1 MDLPKILEL
10 EEALVNRH
18 QDDVRISIHDLKEIK
33 DKIDQCVSQF
43 DSLPSGT
50 ENQEYRKKLLDL
62 QRRIGN
68 MVTSPT
74 VVRKSFFEKDEMEEL
89 VECKI
94 CYDSFPFQDMESLAC
109 GHLYCTPCLY
119 SYYKSKIIE
128 ANVSNITCPD
138 PTCGQIATG
147 VDIRKI
153 VDDGLFEKFQRFEI
167 LASLKAEEHCRWC
180 PKEGCE
186 NAIIADLNSPT
197 HPRLDCDKC
206 GTSFCYEC
214 REKVLILLYFTNFF

>member
-74 VVRKSFFEKDEMEEL
+74 VVRKSFFEVQNSSSL
-89 VECKI
+89 HTAW
-94 CYDSFPFQDMESLAC
+94 FESETFL
-109 GHLYCTPCLY
+109 
-119 SYYKSKIIE
+119 IE
-128 ANVSNITCPD
+128 
-138 PTCGQIATG
+138 
-147 VDIRKI
+147 R
-153 VDDGLFEKFQRFEI
+153 
-167 LASLKAEEHCRWC
+167 
-180 PKEGCE
+180 
-186 NAIIADLNSPT
+186 
-197 HPRLDCDKC
+197 
-206 GTSFCYEC
+206 
-214 REKVLILLYFTNFF
+214 